1 MGPVSDYVEQHSA
14 PLSAR
19 QCQGLP
25 FVHIMLLKPSEASQE
40 TTSYDPFVLKQDSG
54 KM

>member
-14 PLSAR
+14 ALSAR
-19 QCQGLP
+19 QFRGLP
-25 FVHIMLLKPSEASQE
+25 FVRIMLMKLSEASQE
-40 TTSYDPFVLKQDSG
+40 ATSYDSFVLKQDSG